1 MRYIIPYSFSQQN
14 EFYKV
19 YNTKQNKQKNPKN
32 PTQGGGI
39 QGNQKKEGEKKNHSS
54 TKLLTLQHQYLCRS
68 IYTNVRVST
77 TA

>member
-19 YNTKQNKQKNPKN
+19 YNTKQNKQKNPKK
-32 PTQGGGI
+32 PHPRGWDPRKPKKGGG
-39 QGNQKKEGEKKNHSS
+39 KKNHSS